1 MSGLCCS
8 SVTGSVDDIYR
19 REKGELHG
27 RFTLFVMSCVS
38 YSAAALDVSREVFYA
53 LGRLPWLAF
62 FLRRSLRLRP
72 RLLIAALLYLIG
84 GSGRAVHVQS
94 FYRAGPR
101 AGGHD
106 AIGR

>member
-1 MSGLCCS
+1 MVGSPFCYELCQ
-8 SVTGSVDDIYR
+8 
-19 REKGELHG
+19 
-27 RFTLFVMSCVS
+27 LFDSCTRCFRPLGQ
-38 YSAAALDVSREVFYA
+38 AFYA

-84 GSGRAVHVQS
+84 GSGRAVHVVS
-94 FYRAGPR
+94 FHSAGPR

>member
-19 REKGELHG
+19 REKGEPHG

-72 RLLIAALLYLIG
+72 RLLIAAFLYLIG
-84 GSGRAVHVQS
+84 AVDVQCTSCLFIGPSHARAVTT
-94 FYRAGPR
+94 P
-101 AGGHD
+101 
-106 AIGR
+106 